1 MMNVKEKLTEIAE
14 QQAREYAKDL
24 KSKGWDALVCI
35 AVLHKMEFISF
46 HIYAL
51 KNDVKFG
58 LFVYY
63 MYPNKS
69 ELMSSTTFKDGDE
82 GNADFLF
89 LKEMAQR
96 VGPWTTI
103 DLTKEAA

>member
-1 MMNVKEKLTEIAE
+1 MDIKERLTELADK
-14 QQAREYAKDL
+14 QAREYAKDL

-35 AVLHKMEFISF
+35 AILHGMEFISY

-63 MYPNKS
+63 MYPTYSKF
-69 ELMSSTTFKDGDE
+69 MSSTTFKDGEE
-82 GNADFLF
+82 GNEDFSF

-96 VGPWTTI
+96 VGPWATI